1 MILACHRHIFF
12 ALGKCI
18 ALYPI
23 LFITVCLTASS
34 MVSVGIIFAYF
45 TDNFRS
51 GYAIPHLQ
59 SSKEHAVLHDFYHIT
74 RDPYKIVLIGESTDG
89 GSMLR
94 QGEFAAMRFEIER
107 GLSLPV
113 NEHHRAD
120 LQPTGPKKALRDYV
134 TISAERS
141 FTLVGDCL
149 SSPTCKVQVGFP
161 YSMLNDRRV
170 WTAPIMYGVENG
182 SVSTLV
188 YHMLF
193 FNPDAGAIKRIKD
206 VELQWNRLL
215 QKRNARNTS
224 LVQLRLF
231 GDQIV
236 DDEIRQ
242 GAIGSMPYFLIGAA
256 LMTLIVYTS
265 VRHYDKGFI
274 PAAVLTLWT
283 ILCPLLAATM
293 SISCFAIIGIPINC
307 VMFLMPFLVLGVGV
321 DDAFLMMHKWFSS
334 KDARRVTRLC
344 SLLIAIGPSI
354 SLTSLTNVFAF
365 LIGSLLSPPA
375 VRTFCFCTALAL
387 VFDWLL
393 QLFMFAPVLIRFYSF
408 STPTSAISSQKYE
421 SAFATYAKFIQKRVI
436 RYSFLL
442 MLIAYWMATGFF
454 AFQMRENFSPEK
466 TFDTNSYLAQS
477 IVKNE
482 KMYFDHEMIRV
493 FFTTMPEDTHDLRH
507 RMKLI
512 DQIEYVCDNFTT
524 WIDEYDAIYG
534 RDERQRLQD
543 HFANIA
549 AFFVDRPDFTKL
561 IEFEH
566 TRDGAFGVSKLAF
579 DICVHGFGSWRERAL
594 MVRDLR
600 SRLPEGFSIHIFD
613 SAIFDLI
620 LSSREAV
627 IKSVLVTV
635 LCMVMLCALFIPTL
649 RATSVAVTS
658 VASITI
664 GMIGGLYLWGADLDT
679 MVMVDIV
686 MAIGMTVDFSAHI
699 SYLCFINGASLRETN
714 KLAEVVQAVAFPTAQ
729 AALTTMA
736 CVVPLY
742 FYRIYMYVTFA
753 KTVILS
759 AMIGFIH
766 TVFVIPLLLSF
777 LGDHSNVAIIRS
789 PKHNGNR
796 E

>member
-1 MILACHRHIFF
+1 MMYYILPLNHSPTPNEVLKR
-12 ALGKCI
+12 
-18 ALYPI
+18 
-23 LFITVCLTASS
+23 TVEFLRLSTTVRPKYFHLSRIEAVKSYDECKFLQNCKTTSQQKVAKASS

-120 LQPTGPKKALRDYV
+120 LQPTVPKKALRDYV

-265 VRHYDKGFI
+265 VRHYDK
-274 PAAVLTLWT
+274 
-283 ILCPLLAATM
+283 
-293 SISCFAIIGIPINC
+293 
-307 VMFLMPFLVLGVGV
+307 
-321 DDAFLMMHKWFSS
+321 
-334 KDARRVTRLC
+334 
-344 SLLIAIGPSI
+344 
-354 SLTSLTNVFAF
+354 
-365 LIGSLLSPPA
+365 IGSLLSPPA

-408 STPTSAISSQKYE
+408 STPTSAISSQK
-421 SAFATYAKFIQKRVI
+421 
-436 RYSFLL
+436 
-442 MLIAYWMATGFF
+442 
-454 AFQMRENFSPEK
+454 
-466 TFDTNSYLAQS
+466 
-477 IVKNE
+477 
-482 KMYFDHEMIRV
+482 
-493 FFTTMPEDTHDLRH
+493 
-507 RMKLI
+507 
-512 DQIEYVCDNFTT
+512 
-524 WIDEYDAIYG
+524 
-534 RDERQRLQD
+534 
-543 HFANIA
+543 
-549 AFFVDRPDFTKL
+549 
-561 IEFEH
+561 
-566 TRDGAFGVSKLAF
+566 
-579 DICVHGFGSWRERAL
+579 
-594 MVRDLR
+594 
-600 SRLPEGFSIHIFD
+600 
-613 SAIFDLI
+613 
-620 LSSREAV
+620 
-627 IKSVLVTV
+627 
-635 LCMVMLCALFIPTL
+635 
-649 RATSVAVTS
+649 
-658 VASITI
+658 
-664 GMIGGLYLWGADLDT
+664 
-679 MVMVDIV
+679 
-686 MAIGMTVDFSAHI
+686 
-699 SYLCFINGASLRETN
+699 
-714 KLAEVVQAVAFPTAQ
+714 
-729 AALTTMA
+729 
-736 CVVPLY
+736 
-742 FYRIYMYVTFA
+742 
-753 KTVILS
+753 
-759 AMIGFIH
+759 
-766 TVFVIPLLLSF
+766 
-777 LGDHSNVAIIRS
+777 
-789 PKHNGNR
+789 
-796 E
+796 